1 MKQIIAIIVIVFS
14 SVFASAQSFDGVPI
28 SGDLITTI
36 TRFKAKGY
44 TLKEYT
50 NTGGAIML
58 GKVAFSNVELFI
70 SVTPKT
76 KKVFKVSVYFDEE
89 RTWANLKSVY
99 NKYFDI
105 LTEKYG
111 SPDSKY
117 ATFETPYYEGDGYE
131 MTAVGAEKCIYFAM
145 WLMPQDNLNV
155 AVKISEFKQVQ
166 LIYENAEM
174 IKIKSKEI
182 AELENKSF

>member
-1 MKQIIAIIVIVFS
+1 MKQIIAVIVIVFS
-14 SVFASAQSFDGVPI
+14 SVLASAQSFDGVPI
-28 SGDLITTI
+28 SGDLVSIVTK
-36 TRFKAKGY
+36 FKAKGY
-44 TLKEYT
+44 TLKDYT
-50 NTGGAIML
+50 NTGGAIMK
-58 GKVAFSNVELFI
+58 GRVAYSDVELFI

-76 KKVFKVSVYFDEE
+76 KKVFKVSIYFDEE
-89 RTWANLKSVY
+89 KTWTNLKSSY

-105 LTEKYG
+105 LSEKYG

-131 MTAVGAEKCIYFAM
+131 MSAVGAEKCIYFAM
-145 WLMPQDNLNV
+145 WLMPQENMNV

-174 IKIKSKEI
+174 IKIKNKEM